1 MSIDLETR
9 GYTPEMARRLEDRE
23 DQLDNLVDISIL
35 LSPHVWPHL
44 GDNPGDIRNIV
55 EDVVDHYRWHRERTP
70 DVQVLPPARFVA
82 HYIAMIEADS
92 LGRNGTLAAVWK
104 EHAAGIEPGNIVSA
118 PNHSGVNRKL
128 VCFEPCCLDNP
139 HAEMRLTLHGKDIGG
154 TRFDRDGGWASYGP
168 SGVSTGHATRS
179 DAEVAQLNVCSPSCE
194 GERRVRRPD
203 LPVAR
208 APNR

>member
-9 GYTPEMARRLEDRE
+9 GYTPETARRLEDRE

-139 HAEMRLTLHGKDIGG
+139 HAEMRLTLHGKDIGV
-154 TRFDRDGGWASYGP
+154 RDSTATEGGHPTDLPESP
-168 SGVSTGHATRS
+168 PATPPDPMPR
-179 DAEVAQLNVCSPSCE
+179 SPSSTFVVHLVKVN
-194 GERRVRRPD
+194 GEFVDRISR
-203 LPVAR
+203 
-208 APNR
+208 